1 MQFEPQVGASVAVR
15 SAREYTAQSGSRES
29 SEEGEAEI
37 SAPVQ
42 VTWFRKM
49 GVRRLSTD
57 AELASRPG
65 ISRLSQALTDVH
77 SFVSNFHLA
86 KYARMTLRR

>member
-1 MQFEPQVGASVAVR
+1 MRFETQVRTTVVGHS
-15 SAREYTAQSGSRES
+15 SREYAAQSDLRESRES
-29 SEEGEAEI
+29 GEAVI
-37 SAPVQ
+37 SEPLQ

-65 ISRLSQALTDVH
+65 ISRLSQALTDVR

-86 KYARMTLRR
+86 KHARG